1 MSSRFSIWVLV
12 LLSGIGLGAL
22 QAAGVSEQQADAF
35 SQKMATVK
43 KQGIQGISGVQA
55 TNRTPLRTPFSES
68 ELNSWF
74 AFRSGEVMPPGVSEP
89 RVTLVG
95 NGKVQAAATVDLE
108 AIAKQRKSGGALDP
122 WSYLGG
128 RLPVTLSGVLRTENG
143 MGRFDL
149 EDAAISG
156 VPVPTSVL
164 ADIVSYYTRTPD
176 DSEGVRIN
184 DNFRLPS
191 QIKQIEMGTGQGVI
205 VQ

>member
-1 MSSRFSIWVLV
+1 MSSRLGIWVLL

-43 KQGIQGISGVQA
+43 KQGISGVQG
-55 TNRTPLRTPFSES
+55 TNRTLRTPFSES

-74 AFRSGEVMPPGVSEP
+74 AYRSGEVMPPGVSEP

-95 NGKVQAAATVDLE
+95 NGKVKAVATVDLE
-108 AIAKQRKSGGALDP
+108 AIAKQRSSGRALDP

-128 RLPVTLSGVLRTENG
+128 RLPVTVSGVLRTENG

-149 EDAAISG
+149 EQAAVSG

-164 ADIVSYYTRTPD
+164 ADIVSYYTRSAD
-176 DSEGVRIN
+176 DSDGVRIN

>member
-1 MSSRFSIWVLV
+1 MSSRLSIWVLL
-12 LLSGIGLGAL
+12 LLSGVGLGAL

-43 KQGIQGISGVQA
+43 KQGIAGLQA
-55 TNRTPLRTPFSES
+55 QSRTPRRTPFTES

-74 AFRSGEVMPPGVSEP
+74 AYRSGEVMPTGVTDP

-95 NGKVQAAATVDLE
+95 SGKVKAAATVDLE
-108 AIAKQRKSGGALDP
+108 AIAKQRSSGRTLDP

-143 MGRFDL
+143 IGRFDL
-149 EDAAISG
+149 EEAAVSG
-156 VPVPTSVL
+156 IPVPASVL
-164 ADIVSYYTRTPD
+164 ADIVSYYSRT
-176 DSEGVRIN
+176 DSDPEGVRLN

-191 QIKQIEMGTGQGVI
+191 QIKQIEMGAGQAVI

>member
-1 MSSRFSIWVLV
+1 MSSRLSIWVLV
-12 LLSGIGLGAL
+12 LLSGVGLGAL
-22 QAAGVSEQQADAF
+22 QAAGVSPQQADAF
-35 SQKMATVK
+35 DQKMAIVK
-43 KQGIQGISGVQA
+43 KQGISGIRAQSAGPR
-55 TNRTPLRTPFSES
+55 RTSFTES

-74 AFRSGEVMPPGVSEP
+74 AYRSAEVMPTGVSEP

-95 NGKVQAAATVDLE
+95 NGKVKAAATVDLE
-108 AIAKQRKSGGALDP
+108 AIAKQRSSGRTLDP

-149 EDAAISG
+149 EEAAISG
-156 VPVPTSVL
+156 IPVPASVL
-164 ADIVSYYTRTPD
+164 ADIVSYYSRS
-176 DSEGVRIN
+176 DSDPEGVRLN

-191 QIKQIEMGTGQGVI
+191 QIKQIEMGAGQAVI

>member
-1 MSSRFSIWVLV
+1 MSSRLSIWVFL
-12 LLSGIGLGAL
+12 LLSGVGLGAL
-22 QAAGVSEQQADAF
+22 QAAGVSQQQADAF

-43 KQGIQGISGVQA
+43 QQGISGVRTQ
-55 TNRTPLRTPFSES
+55 NRAPRRTSFSES

-74 AFRSGEVMPPGVSEP
+74 AYRSSEVMPAGVTEP

-95 NGKVQAAATVDLE
+95 NGKVKAAATVDLE
-108 AIAKQRKSGGALDP
+108 VIAKQRSSGRTLDP

-149 EDAAISG
+149 EEAAVSG
-156 VPVPTSVL
+156 VPVPASVL
-164 ADIVSYYTRTPD
+164 ADIVSYYSKT
-176 DSEGVRIN
+176 DSDPEGVRLN
-184 DNFRLPS
+184 DSFRLPS
-191 QIKQIEMGTGQGVI
+191 QIKQIEMGVGQAVI

>member
-1 MSSRFSIWVLV
+1 MSSRLSIWVLL
-12 LLSGIGLGAL
+12 LLSGVGFGAL
-22 QAAGVSEQQADAF
+22 QAAGVSEQQADTF
-35 SQKMATVK
+35 SQKMAIVK
-43 KQGIQGISGVQA
+43 KQGITGVRSQTRA
-55 TNRTPLRTPFSES
+55 PQRTPFSES

-74 AFRSGEVMPPGVSEP
+74 AYRSGEVMPNGVSEP

-95 NGKVQAAATVDLE
+95 NGKVKAVATVDLE
-108 AIAKQRKSGGALDP
+108 AIAKQRSSGRALDP

-149 EDAAISG
+149 EEAAVSG

-164 ADIVSYYTRTPD
+164 ADIVSYYSRTAD
-176 DSEGVRIN
+176 DPEGVRLN
-184 DNFRLPS
+184 DDFRLPS
-191 QIKQIEMGTGQGVI
+191 QIKQIEMGVGQAVI

>member
-1 MSSRFSIWVLV
+1 MSSRLSIWVLL
-12 LLSGIGLGAL
+12 LLSGVGFGAL
-22 QAAGVSEQQADAF
+22 QAAGVSEQQADTF
-35 SQKMATVK
+35 SQKMAIVK
-43 KQGIQGISGVQA
+43 KQGITGVRNQ
-55 TNRTPLRTPFSES
+55 NRTPQRTPFSES

-74 AFRSGEVMPPGVSEP
+74 AYRSGEVMPNGVSEP

-95 NGKVQAAATVDLE
+95 NGKVKAVATVDLE
-108 AIAKQRKSGGALDP
+108 AIAKQRSSGRALDP

-149 EDAAISG
+149 EEAAVSG

-164 ADIVSYYTRTPD
+164 ADIVSYYSRTAD
-176 DSEGVRIN
+176 DPEGVRLN
-184 DNFRLPS
+184 DDFRLPS
-191 QIKQIEMGTGQGVI
+191 QIKQIEMGVGQAVI

>member
-1 MSSRFSIWVLV
+1 MSSRLCIWVFL
-12 LLSGIGLGAL
+12 LLSGVGLGAL
-22 QAAGVSEQQADAF
+22 QTGVSEQQADAF

-43 KQGIQGISGVQA
+43 KQGTTGIRSQ
-55 TNRTPLRTPFSES
+55 NRAPQRTPFTES

-74 AFRSGEVMPPGVSEP
+74 AYRSGEVMPSGVSEP

-95 NGKVQAAATVDLE
+95 NGKVKAAATVDLE
-108 AIAKQRKSGGALDP
+108 AIAKQRSSGRALDP

-128 RLPVTLSGVLRTENG
+128 RLPVTLSGVLHTENG

-149 EDAAISG
+149 EEAAVSG

-164 ADIVSYYTRTPD
+164 ADIVSYYSRTAD
-176 DSEGVRIN
+176 DPEGVRLN

-191 QIKQIEMGTGQGVI
+191 QIKQIEMGAGQGVI

>member
-1 MSSRFSIWVLV
+1 MSSRFSIWVLL

-43 KQGIQGISGVQA
+43 KQGISGVQA

-74 AFRSGEVMPPGVSEP
+74 AFRSGEVMPAGVSEP

-149 EDAAISG
+149 EEAAISG
-156 VPVPTSVL
+156 IPVPASVL
-164 ADIVSYYTRTPD
+164 ADIVSYYSRTADDPD
-176 DSEGVRIN
+176 GVRLN
-184 DNFRLPS
+184 DDFKLPS

>member
-1 MSSRFSIWVLV
+1 MSSRLSIWVLL

-35 SQKMATVK
+35 SQKMAIVK
-43 KQGIQGISGVQA
+43 KQGITITGSEVRIERPE
-55 TNRTPLRTPFSES
+55 RTPVTES

-74 AFRSGEVMPPGVSEP
+74 AYRSGEVMPAGVSEP

-95 NGKVQAAATVDLE
+95 NGKVKAAATVDLE
-108 AIAKQRKSGGALDP
+108 AIAKQRSSGRALDP

-149 EDAAISG
+149 EEAAVSG
-156 VPVPTSVL
+156 IPVPASVL
-164 ADIVSYYTRTPD
+164 ADIVSYYSRTADDPD
-176 DSEGVRIN
+176 GVRLN
-184 DNFRLPS
+184 DNFKLPS
-191 QIKQIEMGTGQGVI
+191 QIKQIEMGTGQAVI

>member
-1 MSSRFSIWVLV
+1 MPSRLSIWVLV
-12 LLSGIGLGAL
+12 LLSGAGLAAL
-22 QAAGVSEQQADAF
+22 QAAAVSEQQADAF
-35 SQKMATVK
+35 SQKMAVVK
-43 KQGIQGISGVQA
+43 QQGVSGVRSQSRA
-55 TNRTPLRTPFSES
+55 PKRTPFTES

-74 AFRSGEVMPPGVSEP
+74 AYRSGEVMPPGVSDP

-95 NGKVQAAATVDLE
+95 NGKVNAAATVDLE
-108 AIAKQRKSGGALDP
+108 VIAKQRSSGRALDP

-149 EDAAISG
+149 EQAAVSG

-164 ADIVSYYTRTPD
+164 ADIVAYYSRTTNDP
-176 DSEGVRIN
+176 EGVRLN

-191 QIKQIEMGTGQGVI
+191 QIKQIEMGAGQAVI
-205 VQ
+205 IQ

>member
-1 MSSRFSIWVLV
+1 MSSRFSIWVLL

-43 KQGIQGISGVQA
+43 KQGISGVQA

-74 AFRSGEVMPPGVSEP
+74 AFRSGEVMPAGVSEP

-149 EDAAISG
+149 EQAAVSG

-164 ADIVSYYTRTPD
+164 ADIVSYYTRSAD
-176 DSEGVRIN
+176 DSDGVRIN

>member
-1 MSSRFSIWVLV
+1 MSSRFSIWVLL
-12 LLSGIGLGAL
+12 LLSGVGLGAL

-43 KQGIQGISGVQA
+43 RQGIAGIQSQ
-55 TNRTPLRTPFSES
+55 NRTPRRTPVSET
-68 ELNSWF
+68 ELNPWF
-74 AFRSGEVMPPGVSEP
+74 AYRSGEVMPTGVSDP
-89 RVTLVG
+89 RVTLIG
-95 NGKVQAAATVDLE
+95 NGKVKAAATVDLE
-108 AIAKQRKSGGALDP
+108 AIAKQRSTGRALDP

-149 EDAAISG
+149 EEAAVSG
-156 VPVPTSVL
+156 VPVPASVL
-164 ADIVSYYTRTPD
+164 ADIVSYYSKT
-176 DSEGVRIN
+176 DSDPEGVRLN

-191 QIKQIEMGTGQGVI
+191 QIKQIEMGVGQAVI

>member
-1 MSSRFSIWVLV
+1 MSSRFSIWVL
-12 LLSGIGLGAL
+12 LLLCGVGLGAL

-35 SQKMATVK
+35 SQKMAIVK
-43 KQGIQGISGVQA
+43 KQGIAGLQA
-55 TNRTPLRTPFSES
+55 QARTPRRTSFTES

-74 AFRSGEVMPPGVSEP
+74 AYRSGEVMPTGVTDP

-95 NGKVQAAATVDLE
+95 SGKVKAAATVDLE
-108 AIAKQRKSGGALDP
+108 AIAKQRSSGRTLDP

-143 MGRFDL
+143 IGRFDV
-149 EDAAISG
+149 EEAAVSG
-156 VPVPTSVL
+156 IPVPASVL
-164 ADIVSYYTRTPD
+164 ADIVSYYSRT
-176 DSEGVRIN
+176 DSDPEGVRLN

-191 QIKQIEMGTGQGVI
+191 QIKQIEMGAGQAVI

>member
-1 MSSRFSIWVLV
+1 MSSRLNVWVLL

-43 KQGIQGISGVQA
+43 KQGISGVQA

-74 AFRSGEVMPPGVSEP
+74 AYRSGEVMPPGVSEP

-149 EDAAISG
+149 EQAAVSG

-164 ADIVSYYTRTPD
+164 ADIVSYYTRTAA

-184 DNFRLPS
+184 DDFRLPS
-191 QIKQIEMGTGQGVI
+191 QIKQIEMGAGQGVI

>member
-1 MSSRFSIWVLV
+1 MSSRFSIWVLL
-12 LLSGIGLGAL
+12 LLSGVGLGAL

-43 KQGIQGISGVQA
+43 RQGIAGIQSQ
-55 TNRTPLRTPFSES
+55 NRTPRRTPVSES

-74 AFRSGEVMPPGVSEP
+74 AYRSGEVMPTGVSDP
-89 RVTLVG
+89 RVTLIG
-95 NGKVQAAATVDLE
+95 NGKVKAAATVDLE
-108 AIAKQRKSGGALDP
+108 VIAKQRSTGRALDP

-149 EDAAISG
+149 EEAAVSG

-164 ADIVSYYTRTPD
+164 ADIVSYYSRSANDP
-176 DSEGVRIN
+176 EGVRLN
-184 DNFRLPS
+184 DTFRLPS
-191 QIKQIEMGTGQGVI
+191 QIKQIEMGVGQAVI

>member
-1 MSSRFSIWVLV
+1 MSSRLSIWVLV
-12 LLSGIGLGAL
+12 LLSGVGLGAL

-43 KQGIQGISGVQA
+43 RQGIAGIQGQ
-55 TNRTPLRTPFSES
+55 NRTPRRTPFSEA

-74 AFRSGEVMPPGVSEP
+74 AYRSGEVMPTGVSDP
-89 RVTLVG
+89 RVTLIG
-95 NGKVQAAATVDLE
+95 NGKVKAAATVDLE
-108 AIAKQRKSGGALDP
+108 AIAKQRSTGRALDP

-149 EDAAISG
+149 EEAAVSG
-156 VPVPTSVL
+156 VPVPASVL
-164 ADIVSYYTRTPD
+164 ADIVSYYSRT
-176 DSEGVRIN
+176 DSDPEGVRLN

-191 QIKQIEMGTGQGVI
+191 QIKQIEMGVGQAVI

>member
-1 MSSRFSIWVLV
+1 MSSRFSIWVLL

-43 KQGIQGISGVQA
+43 KQGISGVQA

-149 EDAAISG
+149 EEAAISG
-156 VPVPTSVL
+156 IPVPASVL
-164 ADIVSYYTRTPD
+164 ADIVSYYSRTADDPD
-176 DSEGVRIN
+176 GVRLN
-184 DNFRLPS
+184 DDFKLPS

>member
-1 MSSRFSIWVLV
+1 MSSRLSIWVLL
-12 LLSGIGLGAL
+12 LLSGTGLGAL

-43 KQGIQGISGVQA
+43 KQGISGLQG
-55 TNRTPLRTPFSES
+55 TNRTPQRTPFTES

-74 AFRSGEVMPPGVSEP
+74 AFRSGEVMPAGVSEP
-89 RVTLVG
+89 RVTLIG
-95 NGKVQAAATVDLE
+95 DGKVKAAATVDLE
-108 AIAKQRKSGGALDP
+108 AIAKQRSSGRVLDP

-143 MGRFDL
+143 VGRFDL
-149 EDAAISG
+149 EQAAISG
-156 VPVPTSVL
+156 VPVPASVL
-164 ADIVSYYTRTPD
+164 ADIVAYYSKTAD
-176 DSEGVRIN
+176 DPEGVRLN

-191 QIKQIEMGTGQGVI
+191 QIKQIEMGAGQAVI

>member
-1 MSSRFSIWVLV
+1 MSSRLGIWVLL

-43 KQGIQGISGVQA
+43 KQGISGVQG
-55 TNRTPLRTPFSES
+55 TNRTLRTPFSES

-74 AFRSGEVMPPGVSEP
+74 AYRSGEVMPPGVSEP

-95 NGKVQAAATVDLE
+95 NGKVKAVATVDLE
-108 AIAKQRKSGGALDP
+108 AIAKQRSSGRALDP

-149 EDAAISG
+149 EQAAVSG

-164 ADIVSYYTRTPD
+164 ADIVSYYTRSAD
-176 DSEGVRIN
+176 DSDGVRIN